1 MLMNAACTK
10 DETSDLLSSGD
21 ANRET
26 RAEITDSLVVE
37 LTEPG
42 TLLEAIGDRDTVVQ
56 KLIVNGPI
64 NAVDV
69 RTIRSL
75 PELVAIDLK
84 EATICGGDST
94 YTVTWM
100 DEDNWTYITEHYKL
114 SDNEIGT
121 KMFYGNYSGIEL
133 SEIVLPDNLVSIGS
147 AAFYGLRDLTEI
159 DIPEGV
165 QIIHSEAFSGCT
177 YLNSVTLPSSLTVI
191 EDGAFY
197 RTTRLRNITLPES
210 LTTLGSSAFYGSGLR
225 AITIPKSVQSIGSL
239 CFYDCSSLASSV
251 VIPEGV
257 QSLGNGC
264 FRGCSSLPSVTI
276 PESVQSIGSSCFR
289 GCEALQS
296 IALPASLDTLGAS
309 CFSECTSLWDVSL
322 PDKLTSIGSS
332 AFYQTGNLRNITLPE
347 SLTAIGD
354 NAFEGSALES
364 VDIPDNVQS
373 IGSGCFQNCGNL
385 SFVTLPV
392 GLMELQSE
400 TFDGCGNLSTINIPA
415 SLKSVGD
422 RCFRYCGSLRSL
434 TFPPQLETIGA
445 FCFNYCRGLEYI
457 EFQSLR
463 SIGAEAFS
471 LSTLREIVLPDNLET
486 IDSGAFACCSYLE
499 VLTIP
504 QSVRSVGTNLLTT
517 SDQGIFYYPLSL
529 RAIIW
534 NTSIPVPS
542 TIVDEDIPS
551 DVLLYVKDENVR
563 VNTTRIKNIIVGGV
577 AEELTLVSGSYSFYV
592 PQPFKAMKCTYTQDF
607 SYPTYPGASAG
618 WEGISL
624 PFTVEEITVDD
635 GRVLAPFNANVPDAK
650 PFWLRRLTAEGFE
663 DVTQIEAYT
672 PYIIAMPNNAAY
684 DAEYNI
690 TGTVTFTA
698 QDGAGIDIPATADM
712 ELVRDVGPDFA
723 LSCNFTYYPQ
733 NSPVYVLNRVDG
745 ENYYAGSR
753 FVRNERAAYPF
764 EACISSSALG
774 IAPAYFPVDGGRPG
788 TRTAKKALG
797 PVPQVDDM

>member
-1 MLMNAACTK
+1 MKKRYLCLCACTALLMLMNAACTK

-21 ANRET
+21 ADRET

-94 YTVTWM
+94 YAVYIH
-100 DEDNWTYITEHYKL
+100 ELWTGDGIIADVIEHYKL

-121 KMFYGNYSGIEL
+121 RMFYNTEL
-133 SEIVLPDNLVSIGS
+133 SEVVLPDNLVSIGS
-147 AAFYGLRDLTEI
+147 AAFYELGLTEI
-159 DIPEGV
+159 NIPEGV
-165 QIIHSEAFSGCT
+165 QTIHSEAFYNCG
-177 YLNSVTLPSSLTVI
+177 LISVTLPSSLTVI
-191 EDGAFY
+191 EDYAFY
-197 RTTRLRNITLPES
+197 STGLRNLTLPES
-210 LTTLGSSAFYGSGLR
+210 LTTLGNYAFSYSALREITVPESVQNIGSGCF
-225 AITIPKSVQSIGSL
+225 SHCGSL
-239 CFYDCSSLASSV
+239 VSV
-251 VIPEGV
+251 TLPDG
-257 QSLGNGC
+257 QFTALPDAC
-264 FRGCSSLPSVTI
+264 FRGCDALETI
-276 PESVQSIGSSCFR
+276 V
-289 GCEALQS
+289 
-296 IALPASLDTLGAS
+296 LPASLETLGSS

-322 PDKLTSIGSS
+322 PDKLTAIGSS
-332 AFYQTGNLRNITLPE
+332 AFYQTRNLRNITLPE
-347 SLTAIGD
+347 SLTTIGD
-354 NAFEGSALES
+354 NAFERSALES

-373 IGSGCFQNCGNL
+373 IGSGCFYDCGAL
-385 SFVTLPV
+385 SFVALPD
-392 GLMELQSE
+392 GLTELQSE
-400 TFDGCGNLSTINIPA
+400 VFCDCYNLSTINIPS

-422 RCFRYCGSLRSL
+422 YCFQNCDALQSL
-434 TFPPQLETIGA
+434 TFSSQLETIGEYSFFDCSA
-445 FCFNYCRGLEYI
+445 LESI
-457 EFQSLR
+457 EFQSLKRIGISAFAR
-463 SIGAEAFS
+463 SRLEH
-471 LSTLREIVLPDNLET
+471 IVLSDNLET
-486 IDSGAFACCSYLE
+486 IDSRAFSYCPYLE
-499 VLTIP
+499 VITIP
-504 QSVRSVGTNLLTT
+504 QSVRSVGTNL
-517 SDQGIFYYPLSL
+517 FYAGFDNFQLYRSSL

-563 VNTTRIKNIIVGGV
+563 VNTTRIKNVIAGGV
-577 AEELTLVSGSYSFYV
+577 AEELTLVSGDLSFYV

-618 WEGISL
+618 WQGISL

-635 GRVLAPFNANVPDAK
+635 GRVLAPFNANVPGAK